1 MPNATPTSSRK
12 KDKRKSLEVTTEK
25 DFSLVRQ
32 ETLSPITPAG
42 ESSLENKNPY
52 IDVLTKRVK
61 KLRKA
66 MTRIEKYESIK
77 NTPDGINNLN
87 ADQINLLER
96 KGETSGAIKEFD
108 EALKQ
113 IESVEKEELKKQ
125 VEQKK
130 AQQSERDQ
138 AIANAVEEATA
149 AHCKSL
155 LRLIQFFNLIHL
167 QHRGF
172 IKLSEIEFEGVEF
185 LRSKLISLTDDA
197 KNEELYEGKIREVLD
212 LVNKLQLGDESL
224 ITKSL
229 LNGVNESEETAANN
243 ESSTHDS
250 KLLALTQSPP
260 ILESPEE
267 PQVEQ
272 EEIQEAFEEVP
283 APHPILQSD
292 DSTNVTIPAGGLQF
306 MYNPDDQSQPLES
319 TINSTTYTYQSTD
332 AEQIPVAPS
341 TSDVMADEQYHQQ
354 QQNYDTS
361 TVEQPYI
368 GEQQHFVVEQNDQQQ
383 VSTEHNESSQQEE
396 PSLYAQ
402 EQQTVSEDLA
412 DSKQQPQS
420 IQQDNDQP
428 PPLSQGSSGFR
439 GRAPHRNNRGFRGVR
454 RDSGGYRDNNY
465 RDGGYRDGRDGGGY
479 RENYRDGGYRE
490 GGYRDGYRDG
500 GGFRGRGTGPRGGG
514 RGAYSGGNRG
524 GQFRQRS
531 Q

>member
-1 MPNATPTSSRK
+1 MPNVTPTSSSKK

-25 DFSLVRQ
+25 DSLVRQ

-42 ESSLENKNPY
+42 ESNLENKNPY
-52 IDVLTKRVK
+52 FDVLYKRVK
-61 KLRKA
+61 KLRKL
-66 MTRIEKYESIK
+66 MIRIEKYESIK
-77 NTPDGINNLN
+77 NSPDGINLN

-113 IESVEKEELKKQ
+113 VESVEKEELKKQ

-138 AIANAVEEATA
+138 AIANAVEEAKA
-149 AHCKSL
+149 VDSL
-155 LRLIQFFNLIHL
+155 H
-167 QHRGF
+167 
-172 IKLSEIEFEGVEF
+172 
-185 LRSKLISLTDDA
+185 SKLTSLTDEA

-229 LNGVNESEETAANN
+229 LNGVHESEEPATNN
-243 ESSTHDS
+243 ENSTHGLTYS
-250 KLLALTQSPP
+250 QLLSLIKNPP

-267 PQVEQ
+267 PQIEQ
-272 EEIQEAFEEVP
+272 EEIQETFEEVP
-283 APHPILQSD
+283 DPQSTLQSEHND

-306 MYNPDDQSQPLES
+306 MYHPDDQSQPLEN
-319 TINSTTYTYQSTD
+319 TINNTTYTYQSTD
-332 AEQIPVAPS
+332 AEQIPVVTS
-341 TSDVMADEQYHQQ
+341 TGDAMADVQY

-361 TVEQPYI
+361 MVEQPYI
-368 GEQQHFVVEQNDQQQ
+368 GEHQQQFVAEQNDQQ
-383 VSTEHNESSQQEE
+383 VSLEHEESPQQEE
-396 PSLYAQ
+396 PPVYAQ

-439 GRAPHRNNRGFRGVR
+439 GRASRNNRGFRGGR
-454 RDSGGYRDNNY
+454 RDSGGYRDSNY
-465 RDGGYRDGRDGGGY
+465 RDGNYRDGRDGGGY

-490 GGYRDGYRDG
+490 GGYREVYRDG
-500 GGFRGRGTGPRGGG
+500 GNFRARGGPGPRGGG
-514 RGAYSGGNRG
+514 RGAYTGNRG